1 MTVGM
6 TIDFGDVA
14 GKLRSIFTIQRD
26 AENITSGPE
35 IHKAK
40 IYDFSALSGYQ
51 LPNSKCFNTWNKIS
65 SLFAFGTFLRI
76 FFYIFRLVLG

>member
-1 MTVGM
+1 M

-14 GKLRSIFTIQRD
+14 GTLRSIFTIQRD